1 MPAAVALNGDTIGGV
16 AITTAV
22 TPLTKFDGGK
32 MIVRDGDSLP
42 SHGIGPHAA
51 PTAIANALQT
61 LIVEGKKIVRVSVD
75 PASCGDTISP
85 VGPHTVIVGP

>member
-1 MPAAVALNGDTIGGV
+1 MPAPAALNGDTIGGV
-16 AITTAV
+16 AISTAV
-22 TPLTKFDGGK
+22 TPLTKFDGR

-42 SHGIGPHAA
+42 THGTGPHAA

-61 LIVEGKKIVRVSVD
+61 LIVEGKRIVRVSVD